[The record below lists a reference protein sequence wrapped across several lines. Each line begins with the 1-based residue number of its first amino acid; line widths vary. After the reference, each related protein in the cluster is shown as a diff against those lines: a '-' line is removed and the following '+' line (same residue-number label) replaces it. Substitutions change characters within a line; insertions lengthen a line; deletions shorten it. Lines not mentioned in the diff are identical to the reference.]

1 MDDELVNRA
10 SILSH
15 GERDVA
21 GYLRSDPDIDAEE
34 IADRRDVPVESVEK
48 SISRIQE
55 KTRRAF
61 ATIAQSPFIEE
72 AARELPAEERES
84 LRAVLRDIDE
94 K

>member
-1 MDDELVNRA
+1 MDDESLNRA

-15 GERDVA
+15 GERDIA
-21 GYLRSDPDIDAEE
+21 GYLRTDPDIDAEE

-61 ATIAQSPFIEE
+61 ATLAQSPFVEDV
-72 AARELPAEERES
+72 AKDLPADERDT
-84 LRAVLRDIDE
+84 LRAVLHEIDE
-94 K
+94 E